1 MIISSRLRSSESYRF
16 PALFEFAH
24 APKVYSH
31 ERPSA
36 YPSLLQFSS
45 RENAILGV
53 TSRDCSILFSPGR
66 GEVGARTPLWGE
78 DSGTI
83 IEARNFRPRLRYHGD
98 NRSWRGQILDKRVG
112 DGILYAGEMTIM
124 RIVQKIQQ
132 REFII
137 TCNRRLVILICLKFC
152 GFQRKK
158 SGMGINIER
167 KVILFF
173 SYYFMWI
180 NLSSFFFFFW

>member
-1 MIISSRLRSSESYRF
+1 MIISGSAR
-16 PALFEFAH
+16 A
-24 APKVYSH
+24 SH
-31 ERPSA
+31 IAFQLYLNS
-36 YPSLLQFSS
+36 
-45 RENAILGV
+45 
-53 TSRDCSILFSPGR
+53 
-66 GEVGARTPLWGE
+66 RTPQRFIRTSDPPLIPHSSSFHLAKMQSWESRRATVPSSFRPAEAKSGHEPLCGGE

-83 IEARNFRPRLRYHGD
+83 IEARNFRPRPRYHGD
-98 NRSWRGQILDKRVG
+98 NRSWRGQILDKEVG

-173 SYYFMWI
+173 SYYFM
-180 NLSSFFFFFW
+180 